1 VVFENP
7 EIVQKVLE
15 QKVSFKN
22 SVECRFYCIL

>member
-15 QKVSFKN
+15 QKVSFKKQCG
-22 SVECRFYCIL
+22 V